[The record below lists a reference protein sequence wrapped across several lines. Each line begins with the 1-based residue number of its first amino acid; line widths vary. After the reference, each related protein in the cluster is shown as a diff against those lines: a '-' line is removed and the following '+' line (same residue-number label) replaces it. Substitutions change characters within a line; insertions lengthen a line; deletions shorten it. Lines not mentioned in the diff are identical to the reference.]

1 MPTYN
6 QLKESRRVHEGIF
19 GSGVPFMET
28 PKYSD
33 ELRFDSTPKKYM
45 LRIGFIL
52 SWEKWELIFNS
63 LKECEYWIN
72 ELDLKNDKTVASYD
86 VI

>member
-19 GSGVPFMET
+19 GEGVPFMET
-28 PKYSD
+28 PTYLD
-33 ELRFDSTPKKYM
+33 FTPKKYM
-45 LRIGFIL
+45 LRIGFML
-52 SWEKWELIFNS
+52 SWEKWELIFDS